1 VNLARDRGQASSAGS
16 GFPAK
21 VGVGISCATTIV
33 MRSFTEASTYEKR
46 LLLN

>member
-1 VNLARDRGQASSAGS
+1 LLATAGGHAGS

-21 VGVGISCATTIV
+21 VGVGISCATTTIV
-33 MRSFTEASTYEKR
+33 MRSFIEASTYEKR